1 MNIEKARFNMIEQQI
16 RPWNV
21 LSQDVLDK
29 LIVVKR
35 ENFFPESQKSLA
47 FFDTELPLLAGA
59 HSMSP
64 KLEARIAQE
73 LAFQPNETVLLIGAG
88 NGYLAALIASMTKH
102 VTVMEA
108 IPELKSLAEKNL
120 MKNAV
125 MNVDVLLGDG
135 LQIKNSLG
143 FDVIVVNGSLESI
156 PSELQN
162 QLNAGGRLFAIVGKD
177 PIMSAQ
183 IITRESELF
192 FNTKSV
198 FETSVKRLPQ
208 AQAMSAFKF

>member
-35 ENFFPESQKSLA
+35 EDFFPESQKSLA

-73 LAFQPNETVLLIGAG
+73 LAFQQNETVLLIGAG

-192 FNTKSV
+192 FNTKTV

-208 AQAMSAFKF
+208 AQVMSAFKF

>member
-47 FFDTELPLLAGA
+47 FFDTELPLVGGA

-64 KLEARIAQE
+64 KLEARIVQE
-73 LAFQPNETVLLIGAG
+73 LAFQGNETVLLIGAG
-88 NGYLAALIASMTKH
+88 NGYLAALIASMAKH

-108 IPELKSLAEKNL
+108 VSELKSLAEKNL

-135 LQIKNSLG
+135 LQVKNSLG

-156 PSELQN
+156 PTELQN

-177 PIMSAQ
+177 PIMAAQ

>member
-192 FNTKSV
+192 FNTKTV

-208 AQAMSAFKF
+208 AQVMSAFKF

>member
-73 LAFQPNETVLLIGAG
+73 LAFQQNETVLLIGAG

-192 FNTKSV
+192 FNTKTV

-208 AQAMSAFKF
+208 AQVMSAFKF

>member
-35 ENFFPESQKSLA
+35 ESFFPERQKSLTS
-47 FFDTELPLLAGA
+47 FYPELPLIGGA

-64 KLEARIAQE
+64 KLEARIAHE
-73 LAFQPNETVLLIGAG
+73 LAFQQNETVLLIGAG
-88 NGYLAALIASMTKH
+88 NGYLAALVASMTKH
-102 VTVMEA
+102 VTVMETV
-108 IPELKSLAEKNL
+108 PELKSLAEKNL

-135 LQIKNSLG
+135 LQVKNSLG

-162 QLNAGGRLFAIVGKD
+162 QLNSGGRLFAIVGKD

-192 FNTKSV
+192 FNTKTV

-208 AQAMSAFKF
+208 AQVMSAFKF

>member
-47 FFDTELPLLAGA
+47 FFDTELPLIEGA
-59 HSMSP
+59 YSMSP

-73 LAFQPNETVLLIGAG
+73 LAFQENETVLLIGAG
-88 NGYLAALIASMTKH
+88 NGYLAALIASLTKH

-108 IPELKSLAEKNL
+108 IPELKTLAEKNL

-135 LQIKNSLG
+135 LQVKNSLG

-177 PIMSAQ
+177 PIMAAQ